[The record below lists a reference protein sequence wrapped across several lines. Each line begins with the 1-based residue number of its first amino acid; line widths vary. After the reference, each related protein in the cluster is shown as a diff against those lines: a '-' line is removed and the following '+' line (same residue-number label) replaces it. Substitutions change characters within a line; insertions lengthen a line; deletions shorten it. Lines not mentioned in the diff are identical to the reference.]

1 MKGHIRKR
9 GKSSWEIAIDLG
21 RDAQGKRRQKFHT
34 VRGTKRDAQHRLN
47 EILHELDTGTYV
59 EPQNMTVAEFLA
71 KWLVHIETKVG
82 RKTFSRYAEICQCHI
97 VPALGHLQLT
107 KIHPLHIQETYA
119 LALKAGRL
127 DGKGGLSAQTVVHH
141 HRVLRAALGRA
152 VKWRLLARNPA
163 DAVDPPRP
171 NKREM
176 RALDEVETARLLRA
190 AETTRLYVPLLV
202 AVTTGLRRGEL
213 LALRWR
219 DIEGDILRVNQAVE
233 QIKGRISFKQP
244 KTSSANRNIALPS
257 ITVEALRRHR
267 AQQNKERLMLGL
279 DYQDNGFVF
288 CQPDGRVWLPDRF
301 TAAFCRLRAKAN
313 IGHVRFHDLRH
324 THATQLL
331 RQGIHPKVVSERL
344 GHSTV
349 GITLDTYSHVL
360 PGMQELAVL
369 RFEESLQ
376 EVTIESKWPNLRE
389 QPKRS
394 NL

>member
-9 GKSSWEIAIDLG
+9 GKSSWELVVDMG
-21 RDAQGKRRQKFHT
+21 RDARGVRRQKFHT
-34 VRGTKRDAQHRLN
+34 VRGTKRDAQRRLN

-71 KWLVHIETKVG
+71 KWLVHIETKVA
-82 RKTFSRYAEICQCHI
+82 RKTCSRYAEICQRHL

-107 KIHPLHIQETYA
+107 KVQPLHIQEMYA

-141 HRVLRAALGRA
+141 HRVLREALGRA
-152 VKWRLLARNPA
+152 VKWRLLTRNPA

-171 NKREM
+171 KTREM
-176 RALDEVETARLLRA
+176 RALDEVETADLLRA
-190 AETTRLYVPLLV
+190 AEGTRLYLPVLV

-219 DIEGDILRVNQAVE
+219 DIEGDILRVNRAVE
-233 QIKGRISFKQP
+233 QIKGHTSFKEP
-244 KTSSANRNIALPS
+244 KTSGAKRNIALPS

-279 DYQDNGFVF
+279 AYQDNGFVF
-288 CQPDGRVWLPDRF
+288 CQPDGTLWLPDRF
-301 TAAFCRLRAKAN
+301 TAAFRRLQAKAN
-313 IGHVRFHDLRH
+313 IGGVRLHDLRH

-331 RQGIHPKVVSERL
+331 RQGIHPKIVSERL
-344 GHSTV
+344 GHSSV

-360 PGMQELAVL
+360 PGMQAEAARKLDAALRLAIN
-369 RFEESLQ
+369 RQS
-376 EVTIESKWPNLRE
+376 
-389 QPKRS
+389 
-394 NL
+394 